1 MGTSSGGGCCDCGDI
16 EAWKKYPFC
25 TIHQPGIDQVEQEST
40 IPEDLKKR
48 TRIVFEAVL
57 WYAYRLLS
65 TEQMNDTILG
75 QISNNFFHIDT
86 YCTILYNDEI
96 HTFDQV
102 INTLTRVLKCN
113 QRSSTEY
120 VTSIDRE
127 GRAIVKCSSFQHC
140 LDLKSEIEKYTSRH
154 GNKPLKVIVNHAH
167 VIAHQIFALKL
178 LTWLEKLLG
187 LGAGFRRIFAEVAL
201 KPHGKDPCIIKGILQ
216 TDSSL
221 WKNARTQWHRLLI
234 SGMLLEY
241 ENKKALAKIFT
252 KNYGQVTKDFIKD
265 DHEHTYSISSLSV
278 QIFTVPTIAHELI
291 AHDDV
296 LYILLNTLISECHK
310 KCNKENKLEF
320 ERNPS
325 NQSFKR
331 AVYMLFDLRY
341 LLSAVPEKWTD
352 DLRRSFLHGLS
363 MMLTLLN
370 MMQGKPFYTLFIFKM
385 HLM

>member
-1 MGTSSGGGCCDCGDI
+1 MSTSSGGGCCDCGDV
-16 EAWKKYPFC
+16 EAWKKSPFC
-25 TIHQPGIDQVEQEST
+25 AIHQPTVDQEEQ
-40 IPEDLKKR
+40 ILPDDLRNR
-48 TRIVFEAVL
+48 TRFVFDAVL

-75 QISNNFFHIDT
+75 HISSNLFHTDS

-102 INTLTRVLKCN
+102 INTLIRVLKCSYRN
-113 QRSSTEY
+113 STEY
-120 VTSIDRE
+120 VSSIDRD

-167 VIAHQIFALKL
+167 VIAHQIFAFKL
-178 LTWLEKLLG
+178 LTWLEKILS
-187 LGAGFRRIFAEVAL
+187 LGAGFRKMFAESAL

-241 ENKKALAKIFT
+241 ENKMALAKIFT

-265 DHEHTYSISSLSV
+265 DHEHSYSISSLSV

-296 LYILLNTLISECHK
+296 LYILLNTLLSECSK
-310 KCNKENKLEF
+310 KCNKEHKLEF

-352 DLRRSFLHGLS
+352 ELRKSFLHGLS
-363 MMLTLLN
+363 MMLNLLN
-370 MMQGKPFYTLFIFKM
+370 MMQGK
-385 HLM
+385 